1 VATVLVLSALGAVT
15 ERGPRPAP
23 TRLVAEDASA
33 PLRRIAIHYAPA
45 ADDEALGVW
54 KQLFAVLPARV
65 QVDVEVAEAAHFDR
79 FLGLLRAAGVGA
91 PERFHPVVVGV
102 AITTWSRDRYAA
114 LADDDGKGS
123 ILAPPFLGA
132 EFAART
138 GDWRSPFAMSQALY
152 RREPQIAKYA
162 FEGGD
167 LAATPRYL
175 FADIN
180 LVERNRG
187 RGRADRAL
195 LESRLA
201 HDFGQEL
208 VWLGDASGDVPM
220 HHIMMYLVPLDDHT
234 VAVGDERAALAL
246 LDAAHVDRDSIDL
259 DPDVETH
266 IRRLDHAAE
275 LVAARGFH
283 VVRFPALVLEGGRT
297 YVTYTNAVFDRAPR
311 QENASSIQDVKP
323 DGTTDARPD
332 QRIVYLPTY
341 DLPALDDEAARLY
354 ASLGYA
360 VHRIDVSPI
369 YHRNGSLGCLVN
381 VISR

>member
-1 VATVLVLSALGAVT
+1 
-15 ERGPRPAP
+15 
-23 TRLVAEDASA
+23 
-33 PLRRIAIHYAPA
+33 
-45 ADDEALGVW
+45 VW
-54 KQLFAVLPARV
+54 KQLFRVLPASV
-65 QVDVEVAEAAHFDR
+65 EVDVEVAEAAHFER
-79 FLGLLRAAGVGA
+79 FLDLLRGAGVGA
-91 PERFHPVVVGV
+91 LGRFHPVVVGV
-102 AITTWSRDRYAA
+102 SITTWSRDRYAA
-114 LADDDGKGS
+114 RVDEDGEGS
-123 ILAPPFLGA
+123 ILAPPFLGS
-132 EFAART
+132 EFAGRT
-138 GDWRSPFAMSQALY
+138 GDFRSPFAISAALY
-152 RREPQIAKYA
+152 GHEPQIAKYA

-175 FADIN
+175 FADVN

-195 LESRLA
+195 LESRLR

-208 VWLGDASGDVPM
+208 VWLGDATGDVPL
-220 HHIMMYLVPLDDHT
+220 HHIMMYLVPLDDRT
-234 VAVGDERAALAL
+234 VAVGDERLALAL
-246 LDAAHVDRDSIDL
+246 LDAAHVDRDSLDL

-297 YVTYTNAVFDRAPR
+297 YVTYTNAVFDRAGR
-311 QENASSIQDVKP
+311 QTNDQLIHDVK
-323 DGTTDARPD
+323 PD

-341 DLPALDDEAARLY
+341 DLPVLDDEAARLY

-360 VHRIDVSPI
+360 VRRIDVAPI